1 MKADFNEISQE
12 IQILCANC
20 HMKKSN
26 QENSDGFA
34 SDEAIRDEVKKNGLQ
49 LDWLEDVT

>member
-1 MKADFNEISQE
+1 MKANFSEISQE

-26 QENSDGFA
+26 QENSAGFS
-34 SDEAIRDEVKKNGLQ
+34 SDETIRDEVEKNGLQ